1 MSRPASAGRWAT
13 PSAGCSRR
21 EPPTDS
27 ASQSDIP
34 TPQLDPPISA
44 YTQLPSVDISGHLP
58 GDVAGTSDMLHV
70 YVGGTLHAQQ
80 QVPTTN
86 DFTVSAV
93 PLAEGPNVITATL
106 VTADGES
113 GPSAPIT
120 ITFDDMP
127 PPLTLT
133 SPKDGAAVTTA
144 TVAVKGTT
152 QPGATV
158 TVHDANTGA
167 IPSVTANAAGAF
179 GVNVTLAQG
188 PNVLTI
194 TAVDPAGNRTTKT
207 LTVTHG
213 SGALKAKLTLSWS
226 TMSNKNVASSPLR
239 ITVLVNDA
247 TGKPITVGATA
258 TFTVSPPGQPAI
270 VSGDPPVTLSHGA
283 GSWTRDDRAGRRLAR
298 GAAAGRVR
306 DRDGDPRR
314 RPDDHRQGCLHDH
327 EVERF
332 ARARTGSGQPASNRP
347 TGAASGASESSQQ
360 GWISSPWSG
369 PLRRSRPHVPPI
381 AVTPRRKW
389 RQVAQVVDERVQT
402 QQRAASACRV
412 PQWGHRQV
420 STRRV

>member
-1 MSRPASAGRWAT
+1 MAASNRPVRRRSTEIAPRRPQPLAHRPKPRPHQPSVAAARDRGRTQAGGLVALPWPVRTLLLAGLLGLAALAILLGGGTLARVTGGLGGALGNAFGGLFPSAAPAASA
-13 PSAGCSRR
+13 SA
-21 EPPTDS
+21 P
-27 ASQSDIP
+27 DIP
-34 TPQLDPPISA
+34 TPQLDRPLSA
-44 YTQLPSVDISGHLP
+44 YTQLPSIDISGHLP

-120 ITFDDMP
+120 INFDDVP

-158 TVHDANTGA
+158 TVHDANTGG

-194 TAVDPAGNRTTKT
+194 TAADPAGNRTTKT

-270 VSGDPPVTLSHGA
+270 VSGDPPVTLSHGT
-283 GSWTRDDRAGRRLAR
+283 GSWTVTLAPVDAGHVALPQDGFVTVTVTLADGRTITAR
-298 GAAAGRVR
+298 GS
-306 DRDGDPRR
+306 
-314 RPDDHRQGCLHDH
+314 
-327 EVERF
+327 F
-332 ARARTGSGQPASNRP
+332 TI
-347 TGAASGASESSQQ
+347 T
-360 GWISSPWSG
+360 
-369 PLRRSRPHVPPI
+369 
-381 AVTPRRKW
+381 K
-389 RQVAQVVDERVQT
+389 
-402 QQRAASACRV
+402 
-412 PQWGHRQV
+412 
-420 STRRV
+420 